1 MLNITAGATLHFQQ
15 LNEAIRSTKEAEIT
29 VENCIGQRYI
39 GAGTADKTVYV
50 NGTPGN
56 ALGAYLNGSKIYVR
70 GNAQDS
76 TGDTMNAG
84 KIVISGN
91 GGDALGFAM
100 RGGRIYTGGDAGY
113 RVGIHMKAYKENKPV
128 VVVGGKVGSF
138 LGEYQAGGI
147 IIVLALTDDERPVA
161 GNFCGTG
168 MHGGEIYLRSDKLPN
183 LLPKQVKAEKLSAVT
198 DQEILSILEDYCKE
212 YNLDVKEVLNHTFYK
227 LTPDTDNPYKQMY
240 TNN

>member
-1 MLNITAGATLHFQQ
+1 MLTIQAGATLHFQQ
-15 LNEAIRSTKEAEIT
+15 LNEAIRSSKETEIT
-29 VENCIGQRYI
+29 VDNCVGQRYI
-39 GAGTADKTVYV
+39 GAGVSGKTIMV

-56 ALGAYLNGSKIYVR
+56 ALGAYLNGAEIRVN
-70 GNAQDS
+70 GNAQDA
-76 TGDTMNAG
+76 TGDTMNQG

-147 IIVLALTDDERPVA
+147 IIVLGLTENDKPIA

-168 MHGGEIYLRSDKLPN
+168 MHGGQIYLRTEALPN
-183 LLPKQVKAEKLSAVT
+183 LLPKQVKAEKLEGVQ
-198 DQEILSILEDYCKE
+198 DEEIQAILEDYANE
-212 YNLDVKEVLNHTFYK
+212 YGLEKDVVLNHTFYR